1 MADQQKYVPDPP
13 PPPPYPFTYAE
24 GTGADSML
32 APPPYSHNSGCSLA
46 GPPRPPGNSAP
57 KSGRGLSYNQNPV
70 PALVSYTSSSGS
82 VILQQPQ
89 APPPQPEQPARWN
102 GKDICTCNSMPP
114 ACLAIG
120 IHIKSTRKYIF
131 YLFCSL

>member
-13 PPPPYPFTYAE
+13 QPPPYPFTNAE

-32 APPPYSHNSGCSLA
+32 APPPYSHNSEYSLA
-46 GPPRPPGNSAP
+46 GPPGPPGNSAP
-57 KSGRGLSYNQNPV
+57 KSGRGLNYNQNPV
-70 PALVSYTSSSGS
+70 PDSVSYTSSSRS
-82 VILQQPQ
+82 VVLQPQ
-89 APPPQPEQPARWN
+89 APPLHPEQPARWN
-102 GKDICTCNSMPP
+102 GRHICTCNSMPP

-120 IHIKSTRKYIF
+120 IHIKSTRTHIF